1 MSAESAPR
9 GESPEAEVRLPVLAD
24 VAQLAGVSQQT
35 VSRVVR
41 GSPSVARRT
50 RERVEAAIA
59 ELGYRPNIAARTLVT
74 RRSQRIGVVV
84 ADTSLYG
91 AATTLSGIQEA
102 ARADGYAVSLVMLP
116 DLSAGGVRTAL
127 EDLRSQYVDGAI
139 VVVPQDAAQ
148 DAVRTAETA
157 FPCVL
162 APGLDGAGVADAYW
176 AEVAAAREA
185 THHLLDLGHPTVHH
199 VAGPPDW
206 AESRVRSTGWRTPL
220 VERLRVVP
228 RPARGDWS
236 ARSGYEAVGELPLEE
251 VSALFVGNDQMA
263 AGVLRALADRGRR
276 VPDEVSVVG
285 FDDVPEARFYFPPLT
300 TVHQDFTEIGRRCVQ
315 VLLGR
320 LRDRVVEPG
329 PVVPTLVV
337 RSSTAAP
344 PTPPP
349 RRRAGERS
357 LRG

>member
-9 GESPEAEVRLPVLAD
+9 GEAPEAEGRLPVLAD

-74 RRSQRIGVVV
+74 RRSHRIGVVA

-91 AATTLSGIQEA
+91 AATTLAGIQEA
-102 ARADGYAVSLVMLP
+102 ARAEGYAVSLVMLP
-116 DLSAGGVRTAL
+116 DLSAAGISTAL
-127 EDLRSQYVDGAI
+127 EELRAQYVDGAI
-139 VVVPQDAAQ
+139 AVVPQDAAQ
-148 DAVRTAETA
+148 DAVRAADAA

-162 APGLDGAGVADAYW
+162 APGLDGAGVPDAYW

-206 AESRVRSTGWRTPL
+206 AESRARATGWRTAL

-228 RPARGDWS
+228 RPVRGDWS
-236 ARSGYEAVGELPLEE
+236 AQSGYTAVGDLPLEE

-300 TVHQDFTEIGRRCVQ
+300 TVHQDFTEIGWRCVR

-320 LRDRVVEPG
+320 LHDRVVEPG
-329 PVVPTLVV
+329 PVTSTLVV
-337 RSSTAAP
+337 RSSTA
-344 PTPPP
+344 PPP
-349 RRRAGERS
+349 APRVAGRPGDQA